1 MNQAL
6 RELQAVNVIEHFKNA
21 RHVVSIPAGQAIFHE
36 GERGSVMYVLLEG
49 MVDVSIGGLMV
60 ELAQPGSLLGE
71 MALVDGGERSASAIA
86 RTNCRLVAIDA
97 RQFDLLVQET
107 PAFARHVMRVMA
119 ERLRRMNERLREAFR
134 ELSVH

>member
-6 RELQAVNVIEHFKNA
+6 KHLEAINVVEHFRHA
-21 RHVVSIPAGQAIFHE
+21 RNVVTIPAGHAIFHE
-36 GERGSVMYVLLEG
+36 GEKGGVMYVLLDG
-49 MVDVSIGGLMV
+49 MVDVSVGGLMV

-71 MALVDGGERSASAIA
+71 MALVDGSERSATATA
-86 RTNCRLVAIDA
+86 RTDCRLVAIDS
-97 RQFDLLVQET
+97 RQFDLLVHET

-134 ELSVH
+134 ELTVH